1 MTRRSAIDFL
11 LPTNLFALSQGIDA
25 AVVLEAA
32 AAATVAMAD
41 AADAVLVEALDAWP
55 HGTAAALAVAFPA
68 DAPVL
73 P

>member
-1 MTRRSAIDFL
+1 
-11 LPTNLFALSQGIDA
+11 
-25 AVVLEAA
+25 
-32 AAATVAMAD
+32 
-41 AADAVLVEALDAWP
+41 VLVEALDAWP